1 MLSGFR
7 TLPLLCKATQ
17 RLPTDVVELVK
28 QCLYLNLGKQ
38 SPPWLDALFLRQLQY
53 FGIDSEVI
61 FTVCAVR
68 QVNLAH
74 DWGVGKHV
82 QYRQ

>member
-28 QCLYLNLGKQ
+28 QCLYLNLGKRCPAWVD
-38 SPPWLDALFLRQLQY
+38 SLFLHQLQY

-68 QVNLAH
+68 QVDLAH
-74 DWGVGKHV
+74 DWG
-82 QYRQ
+82 